1 VRMSDALRW
10 PRATARATAGASRT
24 AARATRRAGSAVR
37 HRGDA
42 TARFIHRVTGA
53 SGAGGTGLGTLVE
66 LTAAASVA
74 DAFIAVSLAGT
85 IFFSSSVT
93 EARGKVALFLLV
105 TMAPFA
111 LLAPVIGPA
120 LDRMQQGRK
129 YLLAATLVARG
140 LLCWG
145 MSAAINNPV
154 TLLPAAFGIL
164 VLQKCYG
171 VVRASIAPRLLP
183 AEMTL
188 VKANARSALITLV
201 ASSIAAP
208 TAAGIAWAAGDAWLL
223 RAATIVYLLSVVLA
237 LRLPSHVDVPAPAAA
252 DLAAP
257 ASAAGSAW
265 PAYEPD
271 EGDLPDYPGFPGP
284 GYPDYPGYPGYAEDD
299 NPSQNVPPPA
309 TGPNRTLPLDAPA
322 GATGGASAGATA
334 QSRGPRLKALQ
345 TLGSLGPAVADAMR
359 ANAVLRALSGYMIF
373 FLAFLL
379 RTENFAGVSHNV
391 ALGAMVAAAA
401 AGALLAMGI
410 GSAVGSRAPATLMYT
425 MMAVATVATAVCAW
439 FFGFGTA
446 IAVAFVAALCTG
458 LAKLAQDS
466 IVQREISEE
475 VRSSAFAVSETLHQL
490 SWVVG
495 GLAGL
500 LVSMLDNGQAG
511 LGITAGCLAVAFA
524 YLVVQ
529 RRRRVRARRKSAAA
543 RRTSRS
549 TA

>member
-1 VRMSDALRW
+1 VRMSDAARW
-10 PRATARATAGASRT
+10 PRATARATAGVSRA
-24 AARATRRAGSAVR
+24 AARAAQRASSGVR
-37 HRGDA
+37 HRADG

-66 LTAAASVA
+66 LTAAASIA

-93 EARGKVALFLLV
+93 EARGKVALFLLI

-129 YLLAATLVARG
+129 YLLAGTLVARG

-171 VVRASIAPRLLP
+171 VVRASVAPRLLP
-183 AEMTL
+183 AGMTL
-188 VKANARSALITLV
+188 VKANARSALITLI
-201 ASSIAAP
+201 ASSVAAP
-208 TAAGIAWAAGDAWLL
+208 TAAGIVWAAGAAWLL
-223 RAATIVYLLSVVLA
+223 RAGTIIYLLSVVLA
-237 LRLPSHVDVPAPAAA
+237 LRLPSHVDVPAPAPAPAPGPARPTFGARAPDGSGAPDYEDENPTEELPPRFALNDTLQLDAA
-252 DLAAP
+252 DPIHP
-257 ASAAGSAW
+257 ADPGGPAAG
-265 PAYEPD
+265 
-271 EGDLPDYPGFPGP
+271 
-284 GYPDYPGYPGYAEDD
+284 
-299 NPSQNVPPPA
+299 
-309 TGPNRTLPLDAPA
+309 DAPRP
-322 GATGGASAGATA
+322 
-334 QSRGPRLKALQ
+334 RGPRLKALQ
-345 TLGSLGPAVADAMR
+345 TLGSLGPRVGEAMR

-379 RTENFAGVSHNV
+379 RTENFAGISHNV

-401 AGALLAMGI
+401 AGALVAMGI
-410 GSAVGSRAPATLMYT
+410 GSAIGSHAPATLMYT
-425 MMAVATVATAVCAW
+425 MLALATVVTAGCAW
-439 FFGFGTA
+439 FFSFGTA
-446 IAVAFVAALCTG
+446 LIVAFVAALCTG

-500 LVSMLDNGQAG
+500 LVSMLGNGQAG
-511 LGITAGCLAVAFA
+511 LGITAGGLAAALA
-524 YLVVQ
+524 YLAIQ
-529 RRRRVRARRKSAAA
+529 RRKQARATVGSPPA
-543 RRTSRS
+543 SRPATRS
-549 TA
+549 GT

>member
-1 VRMSDALRW
+1 MSDALRW
-10 PRATARATAGASRT
+10 PRATSRATASASRAT
-24 AARATRRAGSAVR
+24 ARAGRRASAAVR
-37 HRGDA
+37 HRADG

-66 LTAAASVA
+66 LTAAASIA

-93 EARGKVALFLLV
+93 EARGKVALFLLI

-129 YLLAATLVARG
+129 YLLAGTLVARG

-145 MSAAINNPV
+145 MSAAIDNPV

-171 VVRASIAPRLLP
+171 VVRASVAPRLLP
-183 AEMTL
+183 AGMTL

-201 ASSIAAP
+201 ASSVAAP
-208 TAAGIAWAAGDAWLL
+208 TAAGIVWAAGAAWLL
-223 RAATIVYLLSVVLA
+223 RAGTIVYLLSVVLA
-237 LRLPSHVDVPAPAAA
+237 LRLPSDVDVPAPAAP
-252 DLAAP
+252 AP
-257 ASAAGSAW
+257 APAPAR
-265 PAYEPD
+265 PAYGAD
-271 EGDLPDYPGFPGP
+271 SPDYDD
-284 GYPDYPGYPGYAEDD
+284 PDYNDYSEDEYPT
-299 NPSQNVPPPA
+299 QVVPPPRF
-309 TGPNRTLPLDAPA
+309 GPNNTLQLDAADPIHA
-322 GATGGASAGATA
+322 ADGDASKP
-334 QSRGPRLKALQ
+334 RGPRLKSLR
-345 TLGSLGPAVADAMR
+345 TLGALGPAVAEAMR

-401 AGALLAMGI
+401 AGALVAMGI
-410 GSAVGSRAPATLMYT
+410 GSAIGSHAPAALMYA
-425 MMAVATVATAVCAW
+425 MLALAIVVTAGCSL
-439 FFGFGTA
+439 FFSFGTA
-446 IAVAFVAALCTG
+446 LIVAFVAALCTG

-466 IVQREISEE
+466 IVQREISED

-511 LGITAGCLAVAFA
+511 LGITAGFLAAALA
-524 YLVVQ
+524 YLVIQ
-529 RRRRVRARRKSAAA
+529 RRKRTRAGTGSSPASRPA
-543 RRTSRS
+543 TRS
-549 TA
+549 TT

>member
-1 VRMSDALRW
+1 L
-10 PRATARATAGASRT
+10 
-24 AARATRRAGSAVR
+24 
-37 HRGDA
+37 
-42 TARFIHRVTGA
+42 IHRVTGA
-53 SGAGGTGLGTLVE
+53 SGADRTGLGTLVE
-66 LTAAASVA
+66 LTAAASIA

-85 IFFSSSVT
+85 IFFSTSVS

-171 VVRASIAPRLLP
+171 VVRASVAPRLLP
-183 AEMTL
+183 AGMSL
-188 VKANARSALITLV
+188 VKANARSALITLI
-201 ASSIAAP
+201 ASSVAAP
-208 TAAGIAWAAGDAWLL
+208 TAAGIVWAAGAAWLL
-223 RAATIVYLLSVVLA
+223 RAGTIIYLLSVVLA
-237 LRLPSHVDVPAPAAA
+237 LRLPSHVDVPAPAP
-252 DLAAP
+252 AP
-257 ASAAGSAW
+257 AR
-265 PAYEPD
+265 PAYGAYHP
-271 EGDLPDYPGFPGP
+271 GDADAP
-284 GYPDYPGYPGYAEDD
+284 GYSEDE
-299 NPSQNVPPPA
+299 NPTQEVSPPRF
-309 TGPNRTLPLDAPA
+309 GVNSTLPLDAPS
-322 GATGGASAGATA
+322 GAAPGP
-334 QSRGPRLKALQ
+334 RGLRLKALQ
-345 TLGSLGPAVADAMR
+345 TLGSLGPTVAEAMR

-379 RTENFAGVSHNV
+379 RTQNFGGVSHNV

-401 AGALLAMGI
+401 AGALVAMGI
-410 GSAVGSRAPATLMYT
+410 GSAIGSHAPEALMYA
-425 MMAVATVATAVCAW
+425 MLALATVVTAACAW

-446 IAVAFVAALCTG
+446 LIVAFVAALCTG

-466 IVQREISEE
+466 IVQREISED
-475 VRSSAFAVSETLHQL
+475 VRSSAFSVSETLHQL

-511 LGITAGCLAVAFA
+511 LGITAAFLAAVLA
-524 YLVVQ
+524 YLVA
-529 RRRRVRARRKSAAA
+529 RRRQRVRLTRRAEPRPAPA
-543 RRTSRS
+543 GRP
-549 TA
+549 